1 MGKRTKTNI
10 TLGSGKAYIMEYD
23 SSTGMPTETE
33 ICVAEN
39 LLGHIKNGAELT
51 YTAEPHKESDDL
63 GLVSKVVVNAEEAV
77 LKLGLITWNGDT
89 LTYLADRCKV
99 TTTGG
104 KRTIKIGG
112 AGNAQGKEW
121 VVCFFQEDKK
131 DGNLWVL
138 VRATNSAGL
147 TLTFAVDS
155 ATVLEPEF
163 TALPQDEDGTLI
175 TIIEESDATA

>member
-1 MGKRTKTNI
+1 MAKRTKKNI

-23 SSTGMPTETE
+23 ATKGMPTETE
-33 ICVAEN
+33 ICTEEN
-39 LLGHIKNGAELT
+39 LLGHIQGGAELT
-51 YTAEPHKESDDL
+51 YTAEPHKETDDL
-63 GLVSKVVVNAEEAV
+63 GLVSKVVVNAEEAI
-77 LKLGLITWNGDT
+77 LKLGLITWNGQT
-89 LTYLADRCKV
+89 LQHLADRCSV
-99 TTTGG
+99 TDGNG

-147 TLTFAVDS
+147 TLTFAVDA
-155 ATVLEPEF
+155 ATKLEPEF

-175 TIIEESDATA
+175 TIIEETAEA